1 MAVSLAST
9 SGYCLKNLTVTKGP
23 STNARRRARA
33 TTGYAAVML
42 VLLNF
47 GLFAYVYWHP
57 GFRDPLF
64 DMKARAMAARFE
76 QSDVAM
82 RVVTLGSSR
91 TAACIEPETLEATM
105 QAETGQVTAAYN
117 MALQGDGPI
126 GQLLHFRRLMARG
139 ERPDFVLIELLPY
152 SFAWYGDRPYDATVL
167 RADRLTKDEL
177 ATVCAYGFPEKEMH
191 KQWRETTFN
200 PWFGCRFQ
208 LLAHIERSWLP
219 PGVVTYH
226 PKAGQLGGW
235 NPWDPLTPAAQAQA
249 AIWVRKTY
257 EPELPAVRF
266 YGPHVQAF
274 EDLLNECKSAGI
286 AVAVVVPPEGSVFRS
301 WYPPRVNAELETML
315 ERLRNEHKIPVVDAR
330 TWLPDEAFADTH
342 HVLRTWAKPYT
353 ERLTREV
360 IAPALRAS
368 AMAK

>member
-1 MAVSLAST
+1 MRNNHPIA
-9 SGYCLKNLTVTKGP
+9 
-23 STNARRRARA
+23 ARRRARA
-33 TTGYAAVML
+33 TACYAVVTLAV
-42 VLLNF
+42 LNVS
-47 GLFAYVYWHP
+47 LAAYVYWRP

-64 DMKARAMAARFE
+64 DMKTQAMSARFE
-76 QSDVAM
+76 QPDVM
-82 RVVTLGSSR
+82 LRVVTLGSSR
-91 TAACIEPETLEATM
+91 TAACIEPLTLEATLH
-105 QAETGQVTAAYN
+105 ETTGQSAAAYN

-139 ERPDFVLIELLPY
+139 KAPDFVLIEFLPY
-152 SFAWYGDRPYDATVL
+152 SFAWYGDHPYDATVL

-177 ATVCAYGFPEKEMH
+177 HVVCEYGFPSNETKE
-191 KQWRETTFN
+191 QWREATFN
-200 PWFGCRFQ
+200 PWYGCRFQ
-208 LLAHIERSWLP
+208 LLARIDRNWLP

-235 NPWDPLTPAAQAQA
+235 NPWDPLTPSTAALA

-257 EPELPAVRF
+257 EPELPHVRF
-266 YGPHVQAF
+266 DGPHVKAF
-274 EDLLNECKSAGI
+274 EDLLAECKSAGI

-301 WYPPRVNAELETML
+301 WYPARVNAELDQML
-315 ERLRNEHKIPVVDAR
+315 ERIRQEHKVVVVDAR

-360 IAPALRAS
+360 IAPALRTS
-368 AMAK
+368 AIAK